1 MVVMS
6 LKTAIDRIETWAYTG
21 LTTNYGA
28 KFPGAIPR
36 TALPALLI
44 LPGEKG
50 AALPFDVAYTD
61 ALVTVHLEHTLLVAG
76 AATGLNNLRF
86 YNLFDAADKYL
97 AELKTDWTLNDI
109 LLEPIQIVTT
119 RFGLVTVAGQLYEGV
134 VFTHKW
140 SLTL

>member
-1 MVVMS
+1 MT
-6 LKTAIDRIETWAYTG
+6 LKAAVDRLETWAYTG

-50 AALPFDVAYTD
+50 LGLPFDVAYTD
-61 ALVTVHLEHTLLVAG
+61 AHITVQMEHTLLVSG
-76 AATGLNNLRF
+76 AAMGFNNLRF
-86 YNLFDAADKYL
+86 YNLFDAADKYF
-97 AELKTDWTLNDI
+97 AEVKSDWTLNDV
-109 LLEPIQIVTT
+109 LLEPLQIVNT
-119 RFGLVTVAGQLYEGV
+119 RFGLITVAGQLYEGV

-140 SLTL
+140 SLLL